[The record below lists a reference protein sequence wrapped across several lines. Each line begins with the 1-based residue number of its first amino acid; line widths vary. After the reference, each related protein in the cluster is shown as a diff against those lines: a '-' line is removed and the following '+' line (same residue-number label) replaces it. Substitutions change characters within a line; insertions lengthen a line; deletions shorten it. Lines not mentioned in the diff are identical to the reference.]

1 MATEP
6 EGENLEPLA
15 EEVVELLALAKS
27 GKAER
32 LEAAWMA
39 AVENPERIIE
49 EFQMVL
55 EQVAARKVAAQM
67 ESLVWLFLSAQ
78 SEREGPEAALD
89 AAWQMRSLLPDSDAL
104 RDEIGD
110 LYRRVHADLD
120 GIETLAAMTVLRRDL
135 GLADAMGAMERMLA
149 LPPGTY
155 VSDSRRRSPGRVT
168 GPDAA
173 RKVLAVSF
181 GESERAYDAASV
193 EALETLEPDDFRAMA
208 VFDRPGLAAVAEAD
222 PARLVRLV
230 LRAYGPRTG
239 MKDLKARLAD
249 VAVPA
254 DGWSRWWSSAKA
266 QVKRDPLIEMSEGT
280 QPDFFLRSRPMTYEA
295 EVRDRFEVA
304 AATEERLA
312 IALGYLGEAGHNP
325 AAEAELLGWFTERL
339 APMTDE
345 AGRAAPA
352 EALGALAVLARIRK
366 HLGDTAAAEPPLP
379 AALATDRAALAAALA
394 ATRSDNL
401 AAAMLVYVHESL
413 PAEWPEVF
421 AAAMPG
427 ASQETCERIAA
438 DLASAGLR
446 PGVAGLRPGEAGR
459 QDLLAAA
466 AATIM
471 RQPNQSVAAL
481 AWLWKTAASGK
492 YPEALGDLS
501 RPSITIRLLAAA
513 NEVALTPTADKARQH
528 DLLTQV
534 RRTISARDFAILHDI
549 LDHTDAGWAKE
560 IRTAVQRNSGLTEH
574 LRVQI
579 LDVLAH
585 SHPVPLGKIAAPW
598 EDEGVVYTTEAA
610 LEARRREFDN
620 LLHVK
625 LPQNSTAIGE
635 AAARGDLSENA
646 EFTAALEERDRL
658 TERANAMQAD
668 LTRARPIT
676 HAMAHSETV
685 NVGSAVRARRLS
697 SGEVEEMAFLG
708 PWDADTQKGI
718 YYYRAP
724 MAQAFM
730 GRAAGE
736 VVTLKTDGSERQW
749 EILEIGPAI

>member
-1 MATEP
+1 MATES
-6 EGENLEPLA
+6 EGEIEQPLP

-32 LEAAWMA
+32 LEAAWMV

-49 EFQMVL
+49 EFLMVL

-110 LYRRVHADLD
+110 LYRRVHADLE
-120 GIETLAAMTVLRRDL
+120 GIETFAAMTVLRRDL
-135 GLADAMGAMERMLA
+135 GLADAMGAMERMLT

-193 EALETLEPDDFRAMA
+193 EALEMLKPDDFRAMA
-208 VFDRPGLAAVAEAD
+208 VFDRPGLAAMAEAD

-230 LRAYGPRTG
+230 LRAYGPRIG

-266 QVKRDPLIEMSEGT
+266 QVKRDPLVEMSEGT
-280 QPDFFLRSRPMTYEA
+280 QPDFFLRSRPMTFEA
-295 EVRDRFEVA
+295 EVRDRFEA
-304 AATEERLA
+304 AASTEERLA
-312 IALGYLGEAGHNP
+312 LALGYLGEAGHNP
-325 AAEAELLGWFTERL
+325 AAEAELLGWFAERL
-339 APMTDE
+339 TPM
-345 AGRAAPA
+345 AGESSKTAPA
-352 EALGALAVLARIRK
+352 KALGALAVLAAIRK
-366 HLGDTAAAEPPLP
+366 HLGDAAAPALPPALTTDRE
-379 AALATDRAALAAALA
+379 ALASALAS
-394 ATRSDNL
+394 TRSDNL
-401 AAAMLVYVHESL
+401 AAAMLVYVRESL

-421 AAAMPG
+421 AAAMP
-427 ASQETCERIAA
+427 AAAQETCERIAA
-438 DLASAGLR
+438 DLASAG
-446 PGVAGLRPGEAGR
+446 R
-459 QDLLAAA
+459 QDLLASA

-492 YPEALGDLS
+492 YPEALGDLN

-513 NEVALTPTADKARQH
+513 NEVALTPTADKDRQH
-528 DLLTQV
+528 DLLSQV
-534 RRTISARDFAILHDI
+534 RRTLSARDFAILHDI

-560 IRTAVQRNSGLTEH
+560 IRTAVSRNSGLTDH

-610 LEARRREFDN
+610 LETRRREFDN

-668 LTRARPIT
+668 LTRAKPIT
-676 HAMAHSETV
+676 HVMAQGETV
-685 NVGSAVRARRLS
+685 NVGTAVRARRLS
-697 SGEVEEMAFLG
+697 SGQVEEMAFLG

-724 MAQAFM
+724 LAQAFM
-730 GRAAGE
+730 GRRAGE
-736 VVTLKTDGSERQW
+736 TVTLRTETTEEQW
-749 EILEIGPAI
+749 KILEIRPAI

>member
-32 LEAAWMA
+32 LEAAWMV
-39 AVENPERIIE
+39 AVENPERTIE
-49 EFQMVL
+49 EFLMVL
-55 EQVAARKVAAQM
+55 EQVAARKDAAQM

-110 LYRRVHADLD
+110 LYRRVHADLE

-208 VFDRPGLAAVAEAD
+208 VFDRPGLAAMAEAD

-312 IALGYLGEAGHNP
+312 LALGYLGEAGHNP
-325 AAEAELLGWFTERL
+325 AAEAELLGWFAERL

-366 HLGDTAAAEPPLP
+366 HLGDTAAAAAEPPLP

-401 AAAMLVYVHESL
+401 AAAMLVYVRESL

-438 DLASAGLR
+438 DLASAG
-446 PGVAGLRPGEAGR
+446 R

-466 AATIM
+466 AAAIM

-492 YPEALGDLS
+492 YPEALGDLG
-501 RPSITIRLLAAA
+501 RPSMTIRLLAAA

-534 RRTISARDFAILHDI
+534 RRTLSARDFAILHDI

-560 IRTAVQRNSGLTEH
+560 IRTAVSRNSGLTDH
-574 LRVQI
+574 LRVQV

-585 SHPVPLGKIAAPW
+585 SHPVPLGKITEPW

-610 LEARRREFDN
+610 LEVRRREFDN

-635 AAARGDLSENA
+635 AAARGDISDNA

-668 LTRARPIT
+668 LTRAKPIT
-676 HAMAHSETV
+676 PVMAQGETV
-685 NVGSAVRARRLS
+685 NVGTAVRARRLS
-697 SGEVEEMAFLG
+697 SGQVEEMAFLG

-724 MAQAFM
+724 LAQAFM
-730 GRAAGE
+730 GRRAGE
-736 VVTLKTDGSERQW
+736 VVTLRTETAEEQW
-749 EILEIGPAI
+749 EILEIRPAI